1 MTACPPRTGDVST
14 GRIFAFTIGELGVHV
29 PFMSIVLFL
38 MFFYTD
44 AVGLSPATAGL
55 IFMIAS
61 VWDGLID
68 VPIAALADR
77 TRTRWGKYRP
87 YILLGAIPLAVSYV
101 TVFYRPQL
109 DGVWLVAFMLGT
121 HMLFRTCFALVGIP
135 YSSLSARITS
145 ASRTRTTIAALKLF
159 FTIGSACI
167 VAYFTLPLVRELG
180 GEDAAGG
187 FFRAALVFAVF
198 PLVFLPIVFLS
209 AREQELPTARRS
221 SPSFAEYLKSYRSNL
236 AFWIVLLCMVCVI
249 TSQVAFGTTV
259 LYFFKYYLN
268 DEASAQTALTV
279 SPLAGLVAVPAW
291 MLVERSIGKRNAW
304 FLGAGWGL
312 LVLGY
317 FAARTSITSLEF
329 ILLGVLLNCSFYGLS
344 MTMWSMLP
352 DTVEYGEWRS
362 GVRAESMSFGIATLV
377 LKVAM
382 GAGSAVFGAALQW
395 VGFVPNQV
403 QSPATLAG
411 IKAIMA
417 FAPITL
423 LAISVIAVL
432 FYPMRRGDH
441 ERIVGQLAARQEA

>member
-1 MTACPPRTGDVST
+1 
-14 GRIFAFTIGELGVHV
+14 
-29 PFMSIVLFL
+29 
-38 MFFYTD
+38 
-44 AVGLSPATAGL
+44 
-55 IFMIAS
+55 MIAS